1 MIRGGEWIGRPGAY
15 HGKISILN
23 FISWQPGQGI
33 VTFQAPLSPEIIH
46 FSIVDATV
54 PFEVPFVL
62 PTEGLGIVETLEEHF
77 EIMNLEVDIP
87 EDYVGPLTGM
97 DFAKCPPADSLTN
110 VHNVERNIQCS
121 SASQTNIREITTQ
134 INQTKNNCV
143 QPVTTVCH
151 KTLALLLQNYDSA
164 KANYLVCSFN
174 NGFRICFHISGI
186 SEHRQI

>member
-1 MIRGGEWIGRPGAY
+1 M
-15 HGKISILN
+15 
-23 FISWQPGQGI
+23 
-33 VTFQAPLSPEIIH
+33 SPEIIH

-62 PTEGLGIVETLEEHF
+62 STEGLGIVETLDEHF

-97 DFAKCPPADSLTN
+97 DFAKCPTANSLTN
-110 VHNVERNIQCS
+110 VHNVGRNIQCS
-121 SASQTNIREITTQ
+121 SASQANIREITTQ
-134 INQTKNNCV
+134 INQAKNNCV
-143 QPVTTVCH
+143 QPVTPVCH

-174 NGFRICFHISGI
+174 NGF
-186 SEHRQI
+186 